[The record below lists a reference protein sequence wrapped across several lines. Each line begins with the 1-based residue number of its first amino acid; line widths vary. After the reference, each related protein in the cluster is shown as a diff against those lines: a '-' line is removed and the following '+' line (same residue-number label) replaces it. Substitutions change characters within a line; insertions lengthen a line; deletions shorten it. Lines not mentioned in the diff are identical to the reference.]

1 MIIFSAE
8 REFLMKIAKKSRL
21 YDVSQIQWNNMM
33 FSRTDLRKL
42 LVPLMLQQL
51 LSSFM
56 GMADTMMVSRVGS
69 AAISAVSL
77 VDSINVLM
85 IELLSALATGGTIIC
100 SQYLGH
106 RDKSKANEAARQVLV
121 TVLMISVPV
130 GLVCF
135 FLRRPLLSLIFG
147 TVDQEVM
154 DGGVAY
160 FFYTSLSFPFIALF
174 ETGAAFFR
182 ADGNSRL
189 PMVISIACN
198 CMNIVGNA
206 FFIFGLQMGTGGAA
220 LSTLISRIAS
230 AVIIFY
236 FLRKP
241 RQSIVID
248 HYLSIRPDA
257 AMIRRVLSIGL
268 PSGVENS
275 MFQFGKLVIQSS
287 VSTLT
292 TAQIAAN
299 AMVIVMEN
307 LNGIAGIGVG
317 IGLMTVVG
325 QCVGADRT
333 EEAKYYIVKISE
345 FGWLV
350 VLGSCIIVYAFCRPV
365 ITLAG
370 MEPSAASMCMDMM
383 TFVTIVKPLVWV
395 QAFIPPYGMRAA
407 GDVKF
412 SMITSSLTMWLCRV
426 LMTTLLIRVFHFG
439 PIAVW
444 IGMSS
449 DWLCRGIVYSV
460 RFLSGKW
467 LWHKVI

>member
-1 MIIFSAE
+1 
-8 REFLMKIAKKSRL
+8 MKAHKKSRL
-21 YDVSQIQWNNMM
+21 YDVSQIRWNDMM
-33 FSRTDLRKL
+33 FSKQSLRQL
-42 LVPLMLQQL
+42 LFPLMLQQL

-106 RDKSKANEAARQVLV
+106 RDRKRANEAARQVLV

-130 GLVCF
+130 GLICF
-135 FLRRPLLSLIFG
+135 LFRRPILSVIFG
-147 TVDQEVM
+147 TVEQTVM
-154 DGGVAY
+154 DDGVAY
-160 FFYTSLSFPFIALF
+160 FFYTSISFPFIALF

-189 PMVISIACN
+189 PMIISIICN
-198 CMNIVGNA
+198 GMNIVGNA

-230 AVIIFY
+230 TVIIFY
-236 FLRKP
+236 FLKKP
-241 RQSIVID
+241 KQSIVID
-248 HYLSIRPDA
+248 HYLSIRPDPP
-257 AMIRRVLSIGL
+257 MIRRVLSIGL

-292 TAQIAAN
+292 TTQIAAN

-307 LNGIAGIGVG
+307 LNGIAGIGIG

-325 QCVGADRT
+325 QCIGADRT
-333 EEAKYYIVKISE
+333 EEAKYYIVKVTE

-350 VLGSCIIVYAFCRPV
+350 VLASCIIVYVLCRP
-365 ITLAG
+365 IMTIAG
-370 MEPSAASMCMDMM
+370 MEPEAAAQCFDMM
-383 TFVTIVKPLVWV
+383 TFVTIVKPIIWV
-395 QAFIPPYGMRAA
+395 FAFIPPYGMRAA

-412 SMITSSLTMWLCRV
+412 SMITSSLTMWFCRV
-426 LMTTLLIRVFHFG
+426 LMTTLLIRVFGFG

-444 IGMSS
+444 IGMAS
-449 DWLCRGIVYSV
+449 DWLCRGIIYSA
-460 RFLSGKW
+460 RFISGKW
-467 LWHKVI
+467 LRHKVI